1 MNMKSKGDISPDVT
15 INLDDPELF
24 ITILETI
31 SNDRSLL

>member
-1 MNMKSKGDISPDVT
+1 MDLKSKGDISPDVT

-31 SNDRSLL
+31 SGGWMVR